1 MTEGSIVTREIR
13 DNLAIVT
20 LNRPEKRN
28 ALSRQLFEGLKAA
41 FTDIPESVQ
50 VVIIT
55 GKGDHFC
62 AGLDLAEYKMSPPYE
77 GMLYSRWGHQLFD
90 SVQYCGRPVIAAMHG
105 AVIGGG
111 LELAACAHI
120 RVADRTSFYQLP
132 EGRRGIF
139 LGGGGTVR
147 IARIIGVG
155 RLTEMMLTGRRIDAE
170 KGDQLGLS
178 HYVVEAGESM
188 QTALEIA
195 ANVAANARISNY
207 MMLNALSMIEDMP
220 AQAGLFAEAVA
231 QALCLTSPEAQQGI
245 DAFLQRNRK
254 EPGGARP

>member
-1 MTEGSIVTREIR
+1 MGDEPVVTREIR
-13 DNLAIVT
+13 DNLAIIT

-28 ALSRQLFEGLKAA
+28 ALANSIFTGLQQA
-41 FTDIPESVQ
+41 FADIPESVE

-62 AGLDLAEYKMSPPYE
+62 AGLDLAEYKLTPAYE
-77 GMLYSRWGHQLFD
+77 GMLYSRWGHKLFD
-90 SVQYCGRPVIAAMHG
+90 SIQFCGRPVIAAMHG

-111 LELAACAHI
+111 LELASCAHI
-120 RVADRTSFYQLP
+120 RVADRTTFYQLP

-147 IARIIGVG
+147 IARLIGVG
-155 RLTEMMLTGRRIDAE
+155 RLTEMMLTGRRIDVD
-170 KGDQLGLS
+170 KGEQLGLS
-178 HYVVEAGESM
+178 HYVVEPGKAME
-188 QTALEIA
+188 TALEIA
-195 ANVAANARISNY
+195 ENVAANAKISNY

-231 QALCLTSPEAQQGI
+231 QALTLTSPEAQQGI
-245 DAFLQRNRK
+245 DAFLTRNK
-254 EPGGARP
+254 KK

>member
-1 MTEGSIVTREIR
+1 MDADAIVTREIR
-13 DNLAIVT
+13 DNLAIIS
-20 LNRPEKRN
+20 LNRPGKRN
-28 ALSRQLFEGLKAA
+28 ALSNELFRGLETA

-55 GKGDHFC
+55 GNGDHFC
-62 AGLDLAEYKMSPPYE
+62 AGLDLAEYKLSPAYE
-77 GMLYSRWGHQLFD
+77 GMLYSRAGHKLFD
-90 SVQYCGRPVIAAMHG
+90 NIQYCGRPVIAAMHG

-111 LELAACAHI
+111 LELASCAHI
-120 RVADRTSFYQLP
+120 RVADRTTFYQLP

-147 IARIIGVG
+147 IARLIGVG
-155 RLTEMMLTGRRIDAE
+155 RLTEMMLTGRRIDVDRGE
-170 KGDQLGLS
+170 QLGLS
-178 HYVVEAGESM
+178 HYVVEPGKAM

-195 ANVAANARISNY
+195 ANVAQNARISNY

-245 DAFLQRNRK
+245 DAFLHRNKR
-254 EPGGARP
+254 